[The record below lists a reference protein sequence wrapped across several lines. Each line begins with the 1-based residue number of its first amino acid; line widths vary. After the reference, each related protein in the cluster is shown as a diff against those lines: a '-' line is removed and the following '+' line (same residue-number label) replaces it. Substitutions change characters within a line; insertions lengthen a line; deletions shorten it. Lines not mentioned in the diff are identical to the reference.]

1 MGKPKQFADLSKSL
15 MYSVHVHTEHVH
27 HMYSTLYV
35 KVFYLQVEAY
45 LAGINYMYMYI
56 LSARMAAK
64 LKLSGETTPSV

>member
-1 MGKPKQFADLSKSL
+1 MGKPKQFAGLSKSL
-15 MYSVHVHTEHVH
+15 MYSVHTEHVH
-27 HMYSTLYV
+27 YMYMYSTLYV